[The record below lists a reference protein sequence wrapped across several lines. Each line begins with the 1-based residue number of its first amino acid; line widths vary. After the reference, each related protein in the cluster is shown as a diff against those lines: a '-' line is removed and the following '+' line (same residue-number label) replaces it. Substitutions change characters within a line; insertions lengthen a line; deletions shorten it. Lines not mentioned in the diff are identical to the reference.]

1 MESNSLSTKPAPA
14 QAPAPQAAATV
25 RPTDLKHW
33 IDALPFANRRAVLL
47 SLSEELTLLNSVELK
62 PSIRFELLELHAG
75 AYVRLLNGLLQQE
88 GSGGA
93 SALKQHGAFA
103 ELARTLTQR
112 LADGYQLIVEG
123 SATKKASFFSKRRSD
138 TAAIQRAILF
148 LCYSLNHYYDQ
159 YLPTEPRVWIELAE
173 LYGLARDQGTLDR
186 SGSRSDYRREF
197 DKPISHLYKLALLT
211 GLADPYHHGPG
222 EVWKMFEFLGE
233 CADAARLGPDLPSAG
248 AEGVFVIDPRG
259 VERAWPLSFDA
270 AGKTAKGY
278 YLDTNSASALLEKM
292 GDEVEQGNRDA
303 FRTARSK
310 RQAVSIL
317 NRVLRSLREPAQRS
331 NDRTA
336 IEAPVQLAVGISAT
350 QFVVTGT
357 VFGGAQATFAAG
369 TDVVTQGAESNDDQV
384 AVLKMIDPR
393 SGGTVDVGVDVGN
406 RGRGTDRKAGA
417 GTKKIDDSAASSN
430 YDTEMWNVTNKS
442 RRGIGILR
450 HDPPQTPLCVGEIVA
465 IGTRKGTPPIG
476 IVRWFSVDEAGI
488 YRAGIEVIG
497 KRADSASVRA
507 GKDEGNP
514 GAARPALAIPFF
526 GADEKVAT
534 LVAPPGTF
542 HEQGVLIVESPG
554 SESRVRV
561 KMDSLIDA
569 TPSCERFT
577 YRVFHGNQ

>member
-1 MESNSLSTKPAPA
+1 VESDSLSTKPAPG
-14 QAPAPQAAATV
+14 QAPAPRAAANV
-25 RPTDLKHW
+25 RPIDLKHW
-33 IDALPFANRRAVLL
+33 IDGLPFANRRAVLL
-47 SLSEELTLLNSVELK
+47 SLTEELSLLNAATLK

-75 AYVRLLNGLLQQE
+75 VYVRLLNALIQQE

-93 SALKQHGAFA
+93 TALKQHGAFA
-103 ELARTLTQR
+103 ELARTVTLS
-112 LADGYQLIVEG
+112 LADGYQLVVDG
-123 SATKKASFFSKRRSD
+123 SATKRSSFFSKRRSD
-138 TAAIQRAILF
+138 TAAIQRAVLF

-159 YLPTEPRVWIELAE
+159 YLPTEPRVWIELAK

-186 SGSRSDYRREF
+186 SGSRSDHRPEF

-233 CADAARLGPDLPSAG
+233 CADASRLGPDLPSAG
-248 AEGVFVIDPRG
+248 PEGVFVIDPRG
-259 VERAWPLSFDA
+259 VERAWPLSFGA
-270 AGKTAKGY
+270 GGKTAKGY
-278 YLDTNSASALLEKM
+278 YLDTNSTSELLEKM
-292 GDEVEQGNRDA
+292 RDEVEQGGRDTH
-303 FRTARSK
+303 RTARSK
-310 RQAVSIL
+310 RQAVSIV

-336 IEAPVQLAVGISAT
+336 IEAPVQLSVGISAT
-350 QFVVTGT
+350 QFLLTGT

-369 TDVVTQGAESNDDQV
+369 PDPVTQGGESDNDQV

-406 RGRGTDRKAGA
+406 RGRGPDRKAGT
-417 GTKKIDDSAASSN
+417 GTKGSDDPAVTTN
-430 YDTEMWNVTNKS
+430 YDTELWNVTNKS
-442 RRGIGILR
+442 KRGIGIMR
-450 HDPPQTPLCVGEIVA
+450 RDPPQTPLCVGEIVA
-465 IGTRKGTPPIG
+465 IATRKGTPPIG
-476 IVRWFSVDEAGI
+476 IVRWFSVDEGGV

-497 KRADSASVRA
+497 KRADIASLRA
-507 GKDEGNP
+507 AKDESNP
-514 GAARPALAIPFF
+514 NAARPALAIPFF

-542 HEQGVLIVESPG
+542 REQGVLIVESPG

-561 KMDSLIDA
+561 RMDSLIDA

-577 YRVFHGNQ
+577 YRAMLGNQ